1 MKFHTSF
8 ITVFFPFANL
18 SESSV
23 LYSTGKEV
31 HVSICKPKERAL
43 GVLEIGKSLS
53 PSLS

>member
-8 ITVFFPFANL
+8 ITVFFHLPIYL
-18 SESSV
+18 RV

-31 HVSICKPKERAL
+31 HVSIYKPKERAL